1 MWRAY
6 PRHSVNLS
14 WGCYKAVL
22 GVLARGQVLQ
32 GPGVEQFEAEFARFI
47 GVRHAIGVS
56 SGRAALYLAIKAL
69 GLAEGDEIIMPAY
82 TFHIVPLV
90 INACGLKPVFVDV
103 SPDTYNIDVA
113 ALEKHITPRTK
124 AISATHMYGQP
135 CDLEPILKIAQEH
148 GLKVLED
155 CAHACGAMYKG
166 RKVGSFGDLGLFTF
180 AMAKNMPCFGGG
192 MMTTN
197 DSDLYNRLLS
207 LVQFPQSN
215 RHKSLWKEVIS
226 TTINYLC
233 TRPKM
238 FALGIYPLM
247 RALSAA
253 GSPAFDRE
261 PGQETVS
268 PAEIQGK
275 FPTRLTNLQ
284 AAVGLHQLTRIEAIN
299 SKVSQ
304 NARLYNQELQ
314 AHNQIKTP
322 QLSSERT
329 HTFLYYRLEV
339 ADRPNLRAR
348 LFRKGVDTAPDD
360 MSDCTTL
367 APFYQYNVNVP
378 VARSL
383 PEKILEIPNNLNL
396 REDDIR
402 YIARC
407 IKEAAGPADSYRPD
421 TPKSL

>member
-1 MWRAY
+1 MWHAY

-14 WGCYKAVL
+14 WGCYQAVFS
-22 GVLARGQVLQ
+22 VLARGQVLQ
-32 GPGVEQFEAEFARFI
+32 GPYVEQFEQEFARFI
-47 GVRHAIGVS
+47 GVRHAVGVS

-69 GLAEGDEIIMPAY
+69 GLQEGDEIIMPAY

-90 INACGLKPVFVDV
+90 IHACGLKPVFVDV
-103 SPDTYNIDVA
+103 SPDTYNLDVSA
-113 ALEKHITPRTK
+113 FEKHITPRTK
-124 AISATHMYGQP
+124 AISATHIYGQP
-135 CDLEPILKIAQEH
+135 CDLEPILKIAQER

-166 RKVGSFGDLGLFTF
+166 RKVGSFGDVGLFTF

-197 DSDLYNRLLS
+197 DSELYNRLLK
-207 LVQFPQSN
+207 LVQPPQPN
-215 RHKSLWKEVIS
+215 RHKSLWKEVMI

-238 FALGIYPLM
+238 FALVIYPLM

-253 GSPAFDRE
+253 GSQVFERE

-275 FPTRLTNLQ
+275 FPTRLTNVQ

-299 SKVSQ
+299 AKLNQ

-314 AHNQIKTP
+314 DQKHITIP
-322 QLSSERT
+322 QVSSERT
-329 HTFLYYRLEV
+329 HTFLYYRIEV
-339 ADRPNLRAR
+339 ADRQNLRTK
-348 LFRKGVDTAPDD
+348 LFRQGVDTAPDD

-367 APFYQYNVNVP
+367 APFRQFELNVP

-383 PEKILEIPNNLNL
+383 PEKILELPNNPNL
-396 REDDIR
+396 RENDIR

-407 IKEAAGPADSYRPD
+407 LKKAS
-421 TPKSL
+421 K